1 MTRSRWLPLP
11 CRVVRAQPPLPL
23 VTWNP
28 TTLSSSS
35 SSSSSWSPSSWSSAP
50 DKFHTICHIHSQAR
64 RPLTVCTEKPDASR
78 RAIISYLGA
87 HFTRGR
93 DSSFAASRTWP
104 LNEHAFEPQFTK
116 PKKQSHTRHGTSRPQ
131 TRWHRLITSE
141 QSDRT
146 SRPRCR
152 LSHTLTDVM
161 FKCSFV

>member
-116 PKKQSHTRHGTSRPQ
+116 PKKKKKEPHETWYIATTNALASINHIRAERSHVATAVSLVAHA
-131 TRWHRLITSE
+131 HR
-141 QSDRT
+141 
-146 SRPRCR
+146 CY
-152 LSHTLTDVM
+152 V
-161 FKCSFV
+161 